1 MFLQRP
7 GWHISNASDI
17 NRKKVCLSFLI
28 VFLNT
33 PNGAA
38 QSMSQYKFLMRT
50 LGTSRLL
57 KAQRAGLPA
66 LHRFGGSVGLWGQ
79 GASQREESGRC
90 VSPFIWGLVINCRS
104 RGGGWKAQ
112 FSHCLSWCKPAF
124 PWLSGLL
131 SGRETGGNFE

>member
-17 NRKKVCLSFLI
+17 NGKKVCLSFLI

-38 QSMSQYKFLMRT
+38 QSMSQYEFLMRT

-57 KAQRAGLPA
+57 RAQRAGLPA
-66 LHRFGGSVGLWGQ
+66 LHCIGGSVGLWGQ

-90 VSPFIWGLVINCRS
+90 VSLLFG
-104 RGGGWKAQ
+104 
-112 FSHCLSWCKPAF
+112 
-124 PWLSGLL
+124 GLL
-131 SGRETGGNFE
+131 LIAGLGEGVGRLNLATAFLGASLPFPGSLVS